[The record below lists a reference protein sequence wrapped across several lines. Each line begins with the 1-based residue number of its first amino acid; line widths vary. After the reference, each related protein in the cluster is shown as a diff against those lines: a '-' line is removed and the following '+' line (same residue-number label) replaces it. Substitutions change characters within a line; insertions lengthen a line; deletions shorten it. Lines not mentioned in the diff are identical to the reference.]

1 MRFSDIPIRGKLI
14 IAFIVIGMLP
24 LAIVGF
30 FGDRLASQSLL
41 EKSFD
46 KLVMIQSL
54 KKKQVEFAFKRF
66 ENDLKTLAGSERLAS
81 LIVDIEKYRQET
93 DVSATEPFTVET
105 SDYKKIAEKYQTA
118 YFEYI
123 ETYGYHDMK
132 VISSLSGKVVFTV
145 AGERDLGANLVYGR
159 YKESGLAEVW
169 RQVVNTGKT
178 VVVDFSPYEPT
189 NGVES
194 LFIGAPV
201 YTRTGAMVSVVVL
214 QMTPS
219 FVNAIMDSRE
229 GMGKTGE
236 SYLIRWFEEEDRYEF
251 RSNMLSMGD
260 GSYVIGFELEQI
272 PEYWKDATSAGF
284 DGGYSQYLDSKGKE
298 VLVAHHRLN
307 IPGSKWYQISKI
319 DRQEVLAPVSDQ
331 LYKAMIL
338 TAVLSALIFISAWIF
353 SRRLVRPIIADVE
366 FAKAI
371 SEGNL
376 DASLDLQQK
385 DELGVLA
392 RTLNEMAGR
401 LKETDWMKRGKEGL
415 DDRLRGEI
423 DLKSLGTKFISYV
436 VEHMEGQLGA
446 FYLYR
451 DEMLELVASHA
462 FTDRNGNFNRIKLG
476 EGLVGQATLEQ
487 RMIVFAHVKDAT
499 PEYNFGVD
507 QQSPRYF
514 LVAPLAFER
523 EVVGAFLIGSFSPF
537 TELQRRFIQENLEN
551 VAIFVNMAKS
561 RQTIQELYE
570 QSQFQQDELLVVN
583 KGLEA
588 RTRQLKE
595 SEAELQAQQEELR
608 VTNEELEERTE
619 ALQKSQRGLQAQQE
633 ELRVTNEELQE
644 RTENL
649 ERQKAAL
656 RQKTAQLV
664 KARKEIEK
672 KADEL
677 ELGSKY
683 KSEFLANMSH
693 ELRTPLNSILILSQI
708 LAANKNNNLD
718 IKQIDAAKAIHSSG
732 AELLTLI
739 NEILDLSKVEAGK
752 IELFLEE
759 VRISDMIDDVRRVFK
774 DLAED
779 KGLAFDI
786 AIDPAL
792 PPILLTDSQRVQ
804 QILRNLLT
812 NAFKFTHHGGVRLIV
827 SRPSPA
833 IALTKGEAENLVAF
847 AVQDDGIGIAE
858 QQQEVI
864 FKAFQQADGST
875 SRTYGGTGLGLSI
888 SRELTKLLGGT
899 IHLESKEGRGSTFTF
914 IVPERPTAAAGEQV
928 ADQEHRLS
936 SPGTAGGAENLQTG
950 EANEERPKVKG
961 KVVDRYD
968 HSEEGG
974 LDDDQ
979 KRLGSGDK
987 TLLIIEDDPNFA
999 GVMRDFARERGFKC
1013 ILAESGETG
1022 LHYADY
1028 YRPDAIILD
1037 IGLPGI
1043 DGWEV
1048 MTRLKENPGLRHIP
1062 VHFMSAADRA
1072 MDALRQGAIG
1082 FLAKPVTIEK
1092 VEEAF
1097 NRIKNIIMKPVSRL
1111 LVVEDDKI
1119 QAESIKNLVGN
1130 GDVVTTLVSTGR
1142 EALAE
1147 LESGE
1152 YDCLI
1157 LDLGLSDM
1165 TGFEL
1170 LDLIRG
1176 CEICARVPV
1185 IVYTGRDLTR
1195 QEEEN
1200 LRKFTESII
1209 IKGVRSPERLLDESA
1224 LFLHRVEKNL
1234 PEHQKEKIRSGQR
1247 QEGVFE
1253 EKTILV
1259 VDDDMRNVFALTNL
1273 LEEKGVKIV
1282 VARDGLESLERLEH
1296 NKEIDLVLMDIM
1308 MPKMDGL
1315 EAMRRIRENPE
1326 FRDLPIIAL
1335 TAKAMKGDRTKCI
1348 EAGANDY
1355 LAKPVDTDRLISI
1368 LKVWLY

>member
-1 MRFSDIPIRGKLI
+1 MRFSDVPIRGKLI
-14 IAFIVIGMLP
+14 IAFVVIGILP
-24 LAIVGF
+24 LAVVGF
-30 FGDRLASQSLL
+30 FGDRLARQSLL

-46 KLVMIQSL
+46 KLVTIQAL
-54 KKKQVEFAFKRF
+54 KKKQVESAFKRF
-66 ENDLKTLAGSERLAS
+66 ENDLKSLAVNERLSS
-81 LIVDIEKYRQET
+81 LIADFENFRHQSGVAN
-93 DVSATEPFTVET
+93 VSPFTVET
-105 SDYKKIAEKYQTA
+105 AGYRELVEKYQTT
-118 YFEYI
+118 YLEYI
-123 ETYGYHDMK
+123 ETYGYHDLK
-132 VISSLSGKVVFTV
+132 VISSLTGQVVFTV
-145 AGERDLGANLVYGR
+145 AGERDLGANLIHGR
-159 YKESGLAEVW
+159 YKESGLAEIW
-169 RQVVNTGKT
+169 REVVNSGKT
-178 VVVDFSPYEPT
+178 AVIDFAPYEPS

-194 LFIGAPV
+194 LFIGTPV
-201 YTRTGAMVSVVVL
+201 YNGAGTMVSVIVL
-214 QMTPS
+214 QLTPS
-219 FVNAIMDSRE
+219 FVNAIMDSRD
-229 GMGKTGE
+229 GMGKSGE
-236 SYLIRWFEEEDRYEF
+236 SYLIRWFEETGRYEF
-251 RSNMLSMGD
+251 RSNMLSMGS
-260 GSYVIGFELEQI
+260 GSYVVGFELERI
-272 PEYWKDATSAGF
+272 PEYWKVASSASF
-284 DGGYSQYLDSKGKE
+284 DGGSGEFLDSAGKE
-298 VLVAHHRLN
+298 VLIAHDRLN
-307 IPGSKWYQISKI
+307 IPGIKWYQISKI
-319 DRQEVLAPVSDQ
+319 DQQEVLAPVREQ
-331 LYKAMIL
+331 LYQGMIL
-338 TAVLSALIFISAWIF
+338 TAILSALIVLSAWIF
-353 SRRLVRPIIADVE
+353 SRRIVRPIIADVE
-366 FAKAI
+366 FAEAI
-371 SEGNL
+371 STGNL
-376 DASLDLQQK
+376 DATLDLQQK

-392 RTLNEMAGR
+392 RTLNGMAGR

-415 DDRLRGEI
+415 DDRLRGET
-423 DLKSLGTKFISYV
+423 DLKSLGTKFISYIV
-436 VEHMEGQLGA
+436 DHMEGQLGA

-462 FTDRNGNFNRIKLG
+462 FTDRSGNFNRLRLG
-476 EGLVGQATLEQ
+476 EGLVGQAALEQ
-487 RMIVFAHVKDAT
+487 RMVIFANVKEAA

-514 LVAPLAFER
+514 LVAPLIFER
-523 EVVGAFLIGSFSPF
+523 EIVGAFLIGSFSPF
-537 TELQRRFIQENLEN
+537 TALQRRFVEDNLEN

-561 RQTIQELYE
+561 RQTIQRLYE
-570 QSQFQQDELLVVN
+570 QAQEQQDELLVVN

-588 RTRQLKE
+588 RTKQLKE

-619 ALQKSQRGLQAQQE
+619 ALQKSQRELQAQQE

-649 ERQKAAL
+649 EKQKVAL

-664 KARKEIEK
+664 KAQKEIEK

-708 LAANKNNNLD
+708 LAADKNNNLD
-718 IKQIDAAKAIHSSG
+718 AKQIDAARAIHSSG
-732 AELLTLI
+732 SELLTLI

-752 IELFLEE
+752 IELYMEE
-759 VRISDMIDDVRRVFK
+759 VRIADMIGDVRRVFK
-774 DLAED
+774 DLAEE
-779 KGLAFDI
+779 KGLSFDI
-786 AIDPAL
+786 AIDPDL
-792 PPILLTDSQRVQ
+792 PATLFTDSQRVQ

-812 NAFKFTHHGGVRLIV
+812 NAFKFTHRGGVRLKV
-827 SRPSPA
+827 SRPSSA
-833 IALTKGEAENLVAF
+833 IALTKGEAGNLIAF

-858 QQQEVI
+858 AQQEVI

-899 IHLESKEGRGSTFTF
+899 IHLESKEGEGSTFTF
-914 IVPERPTAAAGEQV
+914 IVPERPLAGPEAKPVEGGVNGVDNNSGADDRQNAKAIEVRPPARDKV
-928 ADQEHRLS
+928 AR
-936 SPGTAGGAENLQTG
+936 TN
-950 EANEERPKVKG
+950 
-961 KVVDRYD
+961 DRA
-968 HSEEGG
+968 EEGG

-979 KRLGSGDK
+979 KRLNPDDK

-1048 MTRLKENPGLRHIP
+1048 MARLKENPGLRHIP
-1062 VHFMSAADRA
+1062 VHFMSAADSA
-1072 MDALRQGAIG
+1072 MDALRQGAVG

-1092 VEEAF
+1092 VDEAF
-1097 NRIKNIIMKPVSRL
+1097 ARIKNIIMKPVSRL

-1130 GDVVTTLVSTGR
+1130 GDVATTLVSTGR

-1147 LESGE
+1147 LASGE

-1170 LDLIRG
+1170 LDRIRA
-1176 CEICARVPV
+1176 CEVCARVPV

-1195 QEEEN
+1195 EEEEN
-1200 LRKFTESII
+1200 LRRFTESII

-1224 LFLHRVEKNL
+1224 LFLHRVEANL
-1234 PEHQKEKIRSGQR
+1234 PEHQKEKIRMGQR

-1273 LEEKGVKIV
+1273 LEEKGVKVV
-1282 VARDGLESLERLEH
+1282 VARDGLESLERLAR
-1296 NKEIDLVLMDIM
+1296 NKKIDLVLMDIM

-1315 EAMRRIRENPE
+1315 EAMRRIREKPE
-1326 FRDLPIIAL
+1326 FKDLPIIAL
-1335 TAKAMKGDRTKCI
+1335 TAKAMKGDRAKCI

>member
-1 MRFSDIPIRGKLI
+1 MRFSDVPIRGKLI
-14 IAFIVIGMLP
+14 IAFVVIGILP
-24 LAIVGF
+24 LAVVGF
-30 FGDRLASQSLL
+30 FGDRLARQSLL

-46 KLVMIQSL
+46 KLVTIQAL
-54 KKKQVEFAFKRF
+54 KKKQVESAFKRF
-66 ENDLKTLAGSERLAS
+66 ENDLKSLAASERLGSLVADFENYRHAS
-81 LIVDIEKYRQET
+81 GVSNVSPFSVET
-93 DVSATEPFTVET
+93 DGYRELV
-105 SDYKKIAEKYQTA
+105 EKYQTT
-118 YFEYI
+118 YLEYI
-123 ETYGYHDMK
+123 ETYGYHDLK
-132 VISSLSGKVVFTV
+132 VISSLTGQVVFTV
-145 AGERDLGANLVYGR
+145 AGERDLGANLIHGR
-159 YKESGLAEVW
+159 YKESGLAEIW
-169 RQVVNTGKT
+169 REVVNSGKT
-178 VVVDFSPYEPT
+178 AVFDFAPYEPS

-194 LFIGAPV
+194 LFIGTPV
-201 YTRTGAMVSVVVL
+201 YNGTGTMVSVIVL
-214 QMTPS
+214 QLTPA
-219 FVNAIMDSRE
+219 FINAIMDSRD

-236 SYLIRWFEEEDRYEF
+236 SYLIRWFEETGRYEF
-251 RSNMLSMGD
+251 RSNMLSMGS
-260 GSYVIGFELEQI
+260 GSYVVGFELERI
-272 PEYWKDATSAGF
+272 PEYWKVASSASF
-284 DGGYSQYLDSKGKE
+284 DGGHGEFLDSAGKE
-298 VLVAHHRLN
+298 VLIAHDRLN
-307 IPGSKWYQISKI
+307 IPGIKWYQISKI
-319 DRQEVLAPVSDQ
+319 DQQEVLAPVRDQ
-331 LYKAMIL
+331 LFQGMIL
-338 TAVLSALIFISAWIF
+338 TAILSALIVLSAWIF
-353 SRRLVRPIIADVE
+353 SRRIVRPIIADVE
-366 FAKAI
+366 FAEAI
-371 SEGNL
+371 STGNL
-376 DASLDLQQK
+376 DATLDLQQK

-392 RTLNEMAGR
+392 RTLNEMARR
-401 LKETDWMKRGKEGL
+401 LRETDWMKRGKEGL
-415 DDRLRGEI
+415 DDRLRGET
-423 DLKSLGTKFISYV
+423 DLKSLGTKFISYIV
-436 VEHMEGQLGA
+436 DHMEGQLGA

-462 FTDRNGNFNRIKLG
+462 FTDRNGNFNRIGLG
-476 EGLVGQATLEQ
+476 EGLIGQATLEQ
-487 RMIVFAHVKDAT
+487 RMIVFANVKEAA

-514 LVAPLAFER
+514 LVAPLIFER
-523 EVVGAFLIGSFSPF
+523 EIVGAFLIGSFSPF
-537 TELQRRFIQENLEN
+537 TEPQKRFVEDNLEN

-561 RQTIQELYE
+561 RQTIQKLYE
-570 QSQFQQDELLVVN
+570 QSQEQQDELLVVN

-588 RTRQLKE
+588 RTKQLKE

-619 ALQKSQRGLQAQQE
+619 ALLKSQRELQAQQE

-649 ERQKAAL
+649 EKQKVAL

-672 KADEL
+672 KAEEL

-708 LAANKNNNLD
+708 LAANKHNNLD
-718 IKQIDAAKAIHSSG
+718 AKQIDAARAIHSSG
-732 AELLTLI
+732 SELLTLI

-752 IELFLEE
+752 IELYMEE
-759 VRISDMIDDVRRVFK
+759 VKLANMIDDVKRVFK

-779 KGLAFDI
+779 KGLTFDI
-786 AIDPAL
+786 AIDPEL
-792 PPILLTDSQRVQ
+792 PSTLVTDSQRVQ

-812 NAFKFTHHGGVRLIV
+812 NAFKFTHRGGVRLKI
-827 SRPSPA
+827 SRPSSA
-833 IALTKGEAENLVAF
+833 IALTRGEASNLIAF

-858 QQQEVI
+858 EQQEVI

-888 SRELTKLLGGT
+888 SKELTKLLGGT
-899 IHLESKEGRGSTFTF
+899 IHLESKEGQGSTFTF
-914 IVPERPTAAAGEQV
+914 IVPERPVAAPVAKSAEEGAADGDSEDDRQIAEADNVKPAAGEK
-928 ADQEHRLS
+928 
-936 SPGTAGGAENLQTG
+936 TARNNARQ
-950 EANEERPKVKG
+950 
-961 KVVDRYD
+961 D
-968 HSEEGG
+968 EGG

-979 KRLGSGDK
+979 KRLNPDDK
-987 TLLIIEDDPNFA
+987 TLLIIEDDANFA

-1028 YRPDAIILD
+1028 YKPDAIILD

-1048 MTRLKENPGLRHIP
+1048 MARLKENPGLRHIP
-1062 VHFMSAADRA
+1062 VHFMSAADSA
-1072 MDALRQGAIG
+1072 MDALRQGAVG
-1082 FLAKPVTIEK
+1082 FLAKPATIEK

-1097 NRIKNIIMKPVSRL
+1097 ARIKNIIMKPVSRL

-1119 QAESIKNLVGN
+1119 QAESIKTLVGN
-1130 GDVVTTLVSTGR
+1130 GDVATTLVSTGR
-1142 EALAE
+1142 EALVE
-1147 LESGE
+1147 LQSGE

-1170 LDLIRG
+1170 LDRIRD
-1176 CEICARVPV
+1176 CEVCSRVPV

-1195 QEEEN
+1195 EEEEN
-1200 LRKFTESII
+1200 LRRFTESII

-1224 LFLHRVEKNL
+1224 LFLHRVEANL
-1234 PEHQKEKIRSGQR
+1234 PEHQKEKIRMGQR

-1273 LEEKGVKIV
+1273 LEEKGVKVV
-1282 VARDGLESLERLEH
+1282 VARDGLESLERLAR
-1296 NKEIDLVLMDIM
+1296 NKDIDLVLMDIM

-1315 EAMRRIRENPE
+1315 EAMRRIREKPE
-1326 FRDLPIIAL
+1326 FKDLPIIAL
-1335 TAKAMKGDRTKCI
+1335 TAKAMKGDRAKCI